1 VRNLK
6 QFGDRALPAFLRL
19 VFFAAAALSA
29 PAYAPADAREKGV
42 PVNFHLRA
50 SDLATRVSADAVYGR
65 MMLRAK
71 KKCDPRDEMRMDARD
86 ACAADLVRQWVEA
99 VGDPRLDAARERAAP

>member
-1 VRNLK
+1 MS
-6 QFGDRALPAFLRL
+6 AFLRL
-19 VFFAAAALSA
+19 VFAAVALSA
-29 PAYAPADAREKGV
+29 PAYAPADAHEKGV

-50 SDLATRVSADAVYGR
+50 GDLATQEGADAVYGR

-71 KKCDPRDEMRMDARD
+71 NKCDPRDEKRNDARD

-99 VGDPRLDAARERAAP
+99 VNDPRLDAARERAGPA